1 MRSAS
6 IFALI
11 LVMAACQPPPTDTDQ
26 GSQIDAR
33 TSEAAV
39 PWTGL
44 EANDAPQD
52 FQFVVVT
59 DRTGGHRPGV
69 FAGAMAKVN
78 LLEPAFV
85 VSVGD
90 LIEGYTDNQERLDRE
105 WDEMEG
111 FINQLESP
119 FFYTAGN
126 HDMNNAVMAETW
138 RTRFG
143 PSYYH
148 FLYKDVLFVVLNS
161 ELFGMVGQPDVPV
174 PGPWTQGEQMQFIEH
189 VLAEHAG
196 VRWTI
201 VLVHQPLWDTA
212 EIDSDWLRVEA
223 LLGTRDYTVF
233 AGHYHRYT
241 KARRHDRNYITLAT
255 TGGGSAL
262 RGPVFGEFDHVAW
275 VTMTAEGPTIA
286 NLLLDGIHD
295 ENVATL
301 ATRETVQR
309 LSSAITTQGEL
320 ADTAQF
326 DNGNFTV
333 LIHNPGDAPLTVA
346 PQISR
351 PGNFTIAGLERV
363 IVAPGESAELKLELS
378 AGTTSRYRELRAAMV
393 DWTLTTQVAGNPLEI
408 NKLTAI
414 MPLTRHQIPL
424 AGVAPSIDGDLSE
437 WPELRYRVDQQGDP
451 ASPAT
456 TPDDVSFRFDV
467 QRDAANLYLAIDVT
481 DDSIVRSPERIARD
495 QDSIA
500 VSIDTR
506 EDARRNAS
514 MAIGAALTGGTLA
527 QITGAFLTLEESPA
541 TDELLGFMVDVAK
554 QLTVAVVP
562 TANGYRAELA
572 VPSRLL
578 DAQAGGEWQ
587 DARIDIRVYDFDAG
601 EEGNVVLHWQPYR
614 FGNSPLAGTH
624 AFRR

>member
-1 MRSAS
+1 
-6 IFALI
+6 
-11 LVMAACQPPPTDTDQ
+11 
-26 GSQIDAR
+26 
-33 TSEAAV
+33 
-39 PWTGL
+39 
-44 EANDAPQD
+44 
-52 FQFVVVT
+52 
-59 DRTGGHRPGV
+59 
-69 FAGAMAKVN
+69 
-78 LLEPAFV
+78 
-85 VSVGD
+85 
-90 LIEGYTDNQERLDRE
+90 
-105 WDEMEG
+105 
-111 FINQLESP
+111 
-119 FFYTAGN
+119 
-126 HDMNNAVMAETW
+126 
-138 RTRFG
+138 
-143 PSYYH
+143 
-148 FLYKDVLFVVLNS
+148 
-161 ELFGMVGQPDVPV
+161 
-174 PGPWTQGEQMQFIEH
+174 
-189 VLAEHAG
+189 
-196 VRWTI
+196 
-201 VLVHQPLWDTA
+201 
-212 EIDSDWLRVEA
+212 
-223 LLGTRDYTVF
+223 
-233 AGHYHRYT
+233 
-241 KARRHDRNYITLAT
+241 
-255 TGGGSAL
+255 
-262 RGPVFGEFDHVAW
+262 
-275 VTMTAEGPTIA
+275 
-286 NLLLDGIHD
+286 
-295 ENVATL
+295 
-301 ATRETVQR
+301 
-309 LSSAITTQGEL
+309 
-320 ADTAQF
+320 
-326 DNGNFTV
+326 
-333 LIHNPGDAPLTVA
+333 
-346 PQISR
+346 
-351 PGNFTIAGLERV
+351 
-363 IVAPGESAELKLELS
+363 
-378 AGTTSRYRELRAAMV
+378 
-393 DWTLTTQVAGNPLEI
+393 
-408 NKLTAI
+408 